1 MPKQKTNKGAKKRF
15 KVSSTGKVQFRPA
28 GKRHIMSGKSS
39 KRRRQMNRW
48 RQFEG
53 KHDAKDIRIMLQ
65 K

>member
-1 MPKQKTNKGAKKRF
+1 
-15 KVSSTGKVQFRPA
+15 
-28 GKRHIMSGKSS
+28 MSGKGS
-39 KRRRQMNRW
+39 KRRRQMRRW